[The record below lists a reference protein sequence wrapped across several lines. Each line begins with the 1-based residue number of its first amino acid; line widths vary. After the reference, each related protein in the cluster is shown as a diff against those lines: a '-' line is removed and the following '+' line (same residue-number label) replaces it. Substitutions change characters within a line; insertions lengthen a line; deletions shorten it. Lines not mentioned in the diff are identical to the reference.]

1 VFNASSNLCVCGAQK
16 PHPQCCAPF
25 LSGQQYPKTPEKLM
39 RSRFSAF
46 AIGGYGQYLLDTWL
60 PSMTQGMTVEELS
73 QRATQWLSLNV
84 VSKSQSG
91 DNAMVEFEALFVDSA
106 GERQCHHE
114 KSIFKRIA
122 GKWLY
127 VGGEVE

>member
-1 VFNASSNLCVCGAQK
+1 VSSNCCVCGAQK
-16 PHPQCCAPF
+16 PHQQCCAPF

-46 AIGGYGQYLLDTWL
+46 AIGGCGQYLLDTWL

-73 QRATQWLSLNV
+73 QKTTQWLSLKI

-91 DNAMVEFEALFVDSA
+91 DNAMVEFDALFVDPA
-106 GERQCHHE
+106 GEHQSHHE
-114 KSIFKRIA
+114 KSVFKRIA